1 MICCPFSHE
10 QNRGKLGTNYITIM
24 YSIMYF
30 FNTYVEDL
38 AEKCSEKKQ
47 LVYNPLPHW
56 IFVMGK
62 KVCKQ
67 KQNNKQVTK
76 SANETKTTKKELK

>member
-1 MICCPFSHE
+1 M
-10 QNRGKLGTNYITIM
+10 N
-24 YSIMYF
+24 F
-30 FNTYVEDL
+30 FNTFAGDL

-56 IFVMGK
+56 IFEMGK

-67 KQNNKQVTK
+67 KQQNKQITK
-76 SANETKTTKKELK
+76 SANETKTTKKVKVKEKEKTPESSPLPPM